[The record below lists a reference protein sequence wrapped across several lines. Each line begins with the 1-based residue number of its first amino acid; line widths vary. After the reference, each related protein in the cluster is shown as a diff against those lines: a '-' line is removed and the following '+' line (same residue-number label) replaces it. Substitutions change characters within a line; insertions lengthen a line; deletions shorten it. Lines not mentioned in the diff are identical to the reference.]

1 MIEARSVLADLR
13 ARGVSLRAVG
23 DRLRFRPSA
32 AVSAELRERIVA
44 NKPDLLA
51 LLERFEERAAIMEYD
66 GGLPREE
73 AERRAWESVLGLTTE
88 SAP

>member
-1 MIEARSVLADLR
+1 MIEARSVFADLR

-23 DRLRFRPSA
+23 DRLLYRPTA

-51 LLERFEERAAIMEYD
+51 LLERFEERAAIIEFD
-66 GGLPREE
+66 GGFSREE
-73 AERRAWESVLGLTTE
+73 AERRAWESVLGLTSEAT
-88 SAP
+88 P